1 MVCSD
6 FSLSLLF
13 GNAMPSQV
21 MKLGLVVCEGRVER
35 DWRCGR
41 DVGHA
46 AGPEPKAQLDPS
58 TSMPYSSLTFTL
70 IVKLVFKI

>member
-1 MVCSD
+1 MVCSN

-13 GNAMPSQV
+13 GNVMPSNGQV

-46 AGPEPKAQLDPS
+46 AGPESKAQLGS
-58 TSMPYSSLTFTL
+58 ATSMPYNIYIDVEQIIF
-70 IVKLVFKI
+70 V